1 MYTSKQVVSSY
12 QPPVDL
18 RRGSEGRV
26 KKKFKKIALKFNKL
40 SMFTSKIISF

>member
-26 KKKFKKIALKFNKL
+26 KKNLKNCIKIQ
-40 SMFTSKIISF
+40 